1 MLSDLVKIKDS
12 SFSFLD
18 LCTFYGKFIVLK
30 LGIPIVLF
38 IHLSNLFEFAA
49 GLYDA
54 QLLSINGGTELLLY
68 GGHQPKGLSNEI
80 WKFTISTKTWELVAK
95 MYKNRAEH
103 VVFPISSFNC

>member
-1 MLSDLVKIKDS
+1 MHQTRITSTTLLMIFFVTTT
-12 SFSFLD
+12 SF
-18 LCTFYGKFIVLK
+18 Y
-30 LGIPIVLF
+30 
-38 IHLSNLFEFAA
+38 NLFEFAA

-68 GGHQPKGLSNEI
+68 GGHQPHGLSNEI

-103 VVFPISSFNC
+103 VVLPISSFSC